1 MGSSL
6 TQQKNIFACVL
17 RIAQSIFSFSAS
29 GIDPVVLEIQRIFE
43 FFFWSLDFCLE
54 EMVTRSG
61 RKQSNKPSS
70 SSAAESSSKSP
81 KNESSPPPAAAK
93 VAICYWL
100 VKQQFCRIF

>member
-43 FFFWSLDFCLE
+43 FFLE
-54 EMVTRSG
+54 FGFLPRRNGHPFGAKTEQQAIVVVG
-61 RKQSNKPSS
+61 R
-70 SSAAESSSKSP
+70 
-81 KNESSPPPAAAK
+81 
-93 VAICYWL
+93 
-100 VKQQFCRIF
+100 